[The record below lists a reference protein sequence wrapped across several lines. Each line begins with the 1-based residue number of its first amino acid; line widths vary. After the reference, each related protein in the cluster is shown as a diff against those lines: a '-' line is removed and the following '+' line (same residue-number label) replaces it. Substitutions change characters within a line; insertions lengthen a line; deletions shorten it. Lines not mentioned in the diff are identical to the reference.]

1 MQASLNRKRYSLRL
15 FRIAASWAATLMLAA
30 FLVVAATAVGCGS
43 ESDPE
48 PTLPTERLKITDGED
63 L

>member
-1 MQASLNRKRYSLRL
+1 
-15 FRIAASWAATLMLAA
+15 MLAA